1 MCHNNRIMAQGVK
14 LSAPYVSEGKPGR
27 YGRDFQEESV
37 GFGRIEE
44 AAPEDMP
51 ADANVVSRVVV
62 RLYDRDDLPVVDTR
76 DVQGAPSDPWAFR
89 RQIIHEDVM
98 IEAVG
103 QCVDA
108 ALAQA
113 EAAQGSAAQQ
123 P

>member
-1 MCHNNRIMAQGVK
+1 M
-14 LSAPYVSEGKPGR
+14 
-27 YGRDFQEESV
+27 

-44 AAPEDMP
+44 AAPENMP
-51 ADANVVSRVVV
+51 EDANAVSRVVV
-62 RLYDRDDLPVVDTR
+62 RLHDRDDLPVIDTR

-98 IEAVG
+98 TDAVG
-103 QCVDA
+103 RCIDE

-113 EAAQGSAAQQ
+113 EAAQAGSGQ

>member
-1 MCHNNRIMAQGVK
+1 MCHNNPMAKRVL
-14 LSAPYVSEGKPGR
+14 LSVPHVSEGKPGR
-27 YGRDFQEESV
+27 YGRDFHHESV
-37 GFGRIEE
+37 GSGRIEE
-44 AAPEDMP
+44 AAPADMP

-62 RLYDRDDLPVVDTR
+62 RLHEREDLPVVDTR

-103 QCVDA
+103 RCVEA

-113 EAAQGSAAQQ
+113 ETAQAVAEQ

>member
-1 MCHNNRIMAQGVK
+1 LCHNNRIMAQGVK

-27 YGRDFQEESV
+27 YGRDFHQESV

-62 RLYDRDDLPVVDTR
+62 RLHDRDDLPAIDTR
-76 DVQGAPSDPWAFR
+76 DVHGAPSDPWAFR
-89 RQIIHEDVM
+89 RQIIHQDVM
-98 IEAVG
+98 AVAVEQCIE
-103 QCVDA
+103 A

-113 EAAQGSAAQQ
+113 GPVQEAPAQQ